1 MSNSKRFSF
10 LLKDKAKI
18 IEKINQFTDK
28 GENPEIK
35 LKDIIT
41 SIVLMPFYGVT
52 SLLGFDRLSR
62 KEQFKKL
69 FGSKRKMVASDSTI
83 RRALMW
89 LKEEEAETFQ
99 SSFLKLFEE
108 ENLSS
113 VQLTEKGK
121 YMRIGILDGS

>member
-121 YMRIGILDGS
+121 SRRIGIMDGS